1 MRPITEII
9 IHCSDTPEGKDYKAD
24 DIRRWHTLPPPRG
37 NGWKDIGYH
46 YVIDIDGTIEPGR
59 PIDQVGAH
67 CKGHNQNT
75 IGICYVGGKRNG
87 EHADTRNRH
96 QDFSLRCLIKWLKT
110 KYPTITKVS
119 GHRDYAPKACPCFDA
134 HAAYQI
140 LVE

>member
-9 IHCSDTPEGKDYKAD
+9 IHCTATEEGKDYKAD

-59 PIDQVGAH
+59 PLDQIGAH

-75 IGICYVGGKRNG
+75 VGICYVGGKRNG
-87 EHADTRNRH
+87 KAADTRNGH
-96 QDFSLRCLIKWLKT
+96 QDFSLRCVIKWLKA

-119 GHRDYAPKACPCFDA
+119 GHRDYSDKACPCFDA
-134 HAAYQI
+134 HIYQI